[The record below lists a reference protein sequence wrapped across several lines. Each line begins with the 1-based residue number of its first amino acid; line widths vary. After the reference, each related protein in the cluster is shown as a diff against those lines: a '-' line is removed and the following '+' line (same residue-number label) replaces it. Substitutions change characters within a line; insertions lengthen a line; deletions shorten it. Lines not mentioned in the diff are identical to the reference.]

1 MVKKLKSD
9 LKVLHYFFNKK
20 KYFLFDSQMKIL
32 YIIQSVHPSL
42 IESAELISV
51 VMPGGYAREGGKA
64 AMKSLH
70 LPMK

>member
-1 MVKKLKSD
+1 
-9 LKVLHYFFNKK
+9 
-20 KYFLFDSQMKIL
+20 MKIL